1 MKTPRLRHRDTDDV
15 TILDIA
21 ERAGVS
27 VSTVSRV
34 LNKTVPV
41 ARAKRDAVLGAVEVL
56 GYRPNVVA
64 QELARGHTLAV
75 GVLPQGIANPF
86 YSRLLKGVV
95 QGLRGTAYH
104 PVFASGEEPAEEA
117 QAFDMLLAHR
127 VEALILMGGR
137 IPDDKLLVLASRL
150 PIVAIGRS
158 VQGLERRCVRVENA
172 EGGYKATRHLIDLGH
187 RHIAHITGLA
197 WHADAIA
204 RREGYER
211 ALTEARIPLDPALVV
226 EGDFEEPS
234 GHAATERLLAT
245 GVRFTAVFAAND
257 QTASGAMLALFRRGL
272 QVGRDVS
279 VVGFD
284 DQPSSA
290 YTCPPLTTIRQPA
303 VEMGMAAARA
313 LVEELRGRTFVQP
326 TFDTELVLRA
336 STAPPPPKR
345 GPRLARVT
353 ARPGGRGGS
362 KAPRRSSTR

>member
-1 MKTPRLRHRDTDDV
+1 MKTARARPRDATNV
-15 TILDIA
+15 TIQDIA
-21 ERAGVS
+21 EHAGVS

-41 ARAKRDAVLGAVEVL
+41 ARAKREAVLGAVEML

-64 QELARGHTLAV
+64 QELARGHTRAV

-104 PVFASGEEPAEEA
+104 PVFASGEQPAEEI
-117 QAFDMLLAHR
+117 QAFDLLLSHR
-127 VEALILMGGR
+127 VEALVLMGGR
-137 IPDDKLLVLASRL
+137 IPDEKLVVLASRL

-158 VQGLERRCVRVENA
+158 VQGLEGRCVRVENG

-187 RHIAHITGLA
+187 KRIAHITGLA

-211 ALTEARIPLDPALVV
+211 ALRESHLPVDPALVV
-226 EGDFEEPS
+226 EGDFEEQS
-234 GHAATERLLAT
+234 GLAATERLLAA
-245 GVRFTAVFAAND
+245 GVRFTAIFAAND
-257 QTASGAMLALFRRGL
+257 QTAFGAMLALFRRGL
-272 QVGRDVS
+272 RPGVDVS

-284 DQPSSA
+284 DQPSAA

-313 LVEELRGRTFVQP
+313 LVEELRGHSFVQP
-326 TFDTELVLRA
+326 TFDTELILRA
-336 STAPPPPKR
+336 STAPPPEAVP
-345 GPRLARVT
+345 AR
-353 ARPGGRGGS
+353 RPPPGRGAR
-362 KAPRRSSTR
+362 APRRSSTR

>member
-1 MKTPRLRHRDTDDV
+1 MKTPRLRSSGTEEV

-41 ARAKRDAVLGAVEVL
+41 AHAKRDAVLAAVEVL

-64 QELARGHTLAV
+64 QELAWGHTRAV

-117 QAFDMLLAHR
+117 QAFDLLLAHR

-137 IPDDKLLVLASRL
+137 IPDGKLLVLASRL

-158 VQGLERRCVRVENA
+158 VEGLEGRCVRVENG

-187 RHIAHITGLA
+187 TRIAHITGLA

-211 ALTEARIPLDPALVV
+211 ALTEAHIPVDPALVL

-234 GHAATERLLAT
+234 GHAATERLLAS
-245 GVRFTAVFAAND
+245 GVPFTAIFAAND
-257 QTASGAMLALFRRGL
+257 QTAFGAMLALYRHGRH
-272 QVGRDVS
+272 VGRDVS

-336 STAPPPPKR
+336 STAPPRRRPAP
-345 GPRLARVT
+345 
-353 ARPGGRGGS
+353 RPGGRGRAR
-362 KAPRRSSTR
+362 APRRSSTR

>member
-1 MKTPRLRHRDTDDV
+1 MKTLRLRQNDTEDV
-15 TILDIA
+15 TIQDIA
-21 ERAGVS
+21 EHAGVS

-41 ARAKRDAVLGAVEVL
+41 ARAKRDAVLAAVEVL

-64 QELARGHTLAV
+64 QELARGHTRAV
-75 GVLPQGIANPF
+75 GVLPQGISNPF
-86 YSRLLKGVV
+86 YGRLLKGVV

-104 PVFASGEEPAEEA
+104 PVFASGEQPAEEA
-117 QAFDMLLAHR
+117 QAFDMLLAQR

-137 IPDDKLLVLASRL
+137 IPDDTLLALATRL
-150 PIVAIGRS
+150 PIVAIGRT
-158 VQGLERRCVRVENA
+158 VQGLEGRCVRVENG
-172 EGGYKATRHLIDLGH
+172 EGGYKATRHLIALGH
-187 RHIAHITGLA
+187 MRIAHITGLP

-211 ALTEARIPLDPALVV
+211 ALTEARIPVDPALIV

-234 GHAATERLLAT
+234 GQAATERLLAV
-245 GVRFTAVFAAND
+245 GVRFSAIFAAND
-257 QTASGAMLALFRRGL
+257 QIAFGAMLALFQRGL

-284 DQPSSA
+284 DQPSAA

-303 VEMGMAAARA
+303 VEMGVAAARA
-313 LVEELRGRTFVQP
+313 LVEELRGRAFVQP

-336 STAPPPPKR
+336 STAPPRARPVA
-345 GPRLARVT
+345 RLARP
-353 ARPGGRGGS
+353 ALRPVGRGRS
-362 KAPRRSSTR
+362 KAPGRSSS